1 MSAHD
6 EAQFHLDLLRA
17 YLDSTSDAIF
27 VLCDEMRFLVCNA
40 VAEDW
45 FGRSE
50 GELTC
55 HNDRIP
61 VTELFGSDEAA
72 RRFKEH
78 FATALTENTAD
89 LFECHLRPPGA
100 SPRWVEFSANRV
112 RIEDGL
118 MIVVV
123 GRDVTAQRL
132 ARTQMQKLSRAVEQ
146 TADTV
151 MITDLQGVTE
161 YTNPAFEAVTGYS
174 RAEVLGKPS
183 NLFESPDHDDEFCGE
198 LRDTVLS
205 GESFCRLFVNRKK
218 NGSVYYDEKTISPL
232 TDDHGNITHFIAT
245 GKDVTGQIRDRR
257 KIDYLVNHDALTG
270 LPNRSLVQD
279 RLDHAVA
286 AARREG
292 WRVVFL
298 ILDLDRFKTVNE
310 SLGHGVGDAL
320 IKEAAKRL
328 RSGVREVDTVGRIGS
343 DEFAVILEGISDV
356 VDIERTAAG
365 IIDAFSLPFRV
376 GGQEVVSTVSVG
388 ITVYPDD
395 STDWRA
401 LLSNAEAAMANA
413 KEAGGAGYRFF
424 TAELTDRIRR
434 RLALEQEL
442 RQALEREEFVLH
454 YQPVIDL
461 QTGEVAQVEALVRW
475 QHPQRGLVGPLEFI
489 PLMEETGL
497 IKVLGAWI
505 LRSVGIQG
513 SAWRARYP
521 RVPRI
526 SVNVSG
532 CQFSEREF
540 VDSVLGN
547 LGASGLHPGGIE
559 LEITESVFMDNLDT
573 IHGTLETLSELG
585 VTLALDDFGTGY
597 SSLSYLKRFRVDTL
611 KIDRSFVRDLP
622 ADGDDAAIVT
632 AIMAMARSLRLR
644 VIAEGVET
652 QAQLDFLR
660 QQGCRLVQGF
670 LFSKPR
676 PAAALDP
683 LIEHGLAAVLED
695 VHGVSMRVGD
705 GRRVPGAR

>member
-40 VAEDW
+40 VAEEW

-72 RRFKEH
+72 RRFREN
-78 FATALTENTAD
+78 FATALRGQTTG
-89 LFECHLRPPGA
+89 LFECQLRPPGK
-100 SPRWVEFSANRV
+100 PERWVEFSANRV
-112 RIEDGL
+112 GIEDGL

-132 ARTQMQKLSRAVEQ
+132 ARTEMQKLSRAVEQ

-174 RAEVLGKPS
+174 AE
-183 NLFESPDHDDEFCGE
+183 HDEDFFRE
-198 LRDTVLS
+198 LQDTLLC
-205 GESFCRLFVNRKK
+205 GESFRRLFVNRKK
-218 NGSVYYDEKTISPL
+218 DGSVYYDETTISPL
-232 TDDHGNITHFIAT
+232 TDADRNITHFVAT

-257 KIDYLVNHDALTG
+257 KIHYLVNHDALTG
-270 LPNRSLVQD
+270 LPNRSLVLD
-279 RLDHAVA
+279 RLEHAIA

-292 WRVVFL
+292 RRVVL
-298 ILDLDRFKTVNE
+298 LVLDLDRFKTVND

-320 IKEAAKRL
+320 IKEAARRL
-328 RSGVREVDTVGRIGS
+328 KSSVREADTVGRIGS
-343 DEFAVILEGISDV
+343 DEFAVVLEGISDI
-356 VDIERTAAG
+356 VDVERTAVG
-365 IIDAFSLPFRV
+365 IIDAFSQPLHV
-376 GGQEVVSTVSVG
+376 GQQDVASTVSMG

-395 STDWRA
+395 SPDG
-401 LLSNAEAAMANA
+401 LDLFINAEAAMANA
-413 KEAGGAGYRFF
+413 KDAGGAGYRFF
-424 TAELTDRIRR
+424 TAEFTNRIRR
-434 RLALEQEL
+434 RLTLEQEL
-442 RQALEREEFVLH
+442 RQALESEAFVLH
-454 YQPVIDL
+454 YQPIIGL
-461 QTGEVAQVEALVRW
+461 KTGEVEQVEALVRW
-475 QHPQRGLVGPLEFI
+475 QHPQRGLVGPVEFI

-497 IKVLGAWI
+497 IKALGAWI
-505 LRSVGIQG
+505 LRTVCAQG
-513 SAWRARYP
+513 SSWQERYP
-521 RVPRI
+521 RMPRI
-526 SVNVSG
+526 SVIVSG
-532 CQFSEREF
+532 CQFGEREF
-540 VDSVLGN
+540 MDTVLAE
-547 LGASGLHPGGIE
+547 LGASGLRPGAIE
-559 LEITESVFMDNLDT
+559 LEITESVFMDNLD
-573 IHGTLETLSELG
+573 IVHATLETLSGLG

-632 AIMAMARSLRLR
+632 AVMAMARSLRLR

-652 QAQLDFLR
+652 RAQLDFLR
-660 QQGCRLVQGF
+660 DQGCHLAQGF
-670 LFSKPR
+670 LLAKPQ
-676 PAAALDP
+676 PAAALEP
-683 LIEHGLAAVLED
+683 LIEHGLA
-695 VHGVSMRVGD
+695 
-705 GRRVPGAR
+705 GRLGF